1 MGWTC
6 RHTGKDKMDTTFL
19 LENLKGTDHDEDQ
32 GIIGRMLKYTLKET
46 ASNYV
51 NWTRSCS
58 SGKVC
63 LLDQR
68 NISQLFIKNSAPRN

>member
-19 LENLKGTDHDEDQ
+19 LENLKGRDHNEDL
-32 GIIGRMLKYTLKET
+32 GINGRMLKYTLKEM

-51 NWTRSCS
+51 NWT
-58 SGKVC
+58 
-63 LLDQR
+63 
-68 NISQLFIKNSAPRN
+68 